1 MSSAPEPRAAAA
13 VPVDQTAFRA
23 AVGRFA
29 TGITVVTTK
38 AYGVDHAM
46 TVNSLTSVSLDPVLV
61 LFCAERIARFHDA
74 VAETGYWAASV
85 LGADAEWVSRRLAH
99 RGRPLAEQLDGI
111 AHTPG
116 PHTGAAVL
124 DCAIGVLEC
133 RTRAVYDGGD
143 HSIVLGDVLAASAA
157 PGKPQ
162 PLLHYEGSYR
172 SLPG

>member
-1 MSSAPEPRAAAA
+1 MSTAPEPGAATAA
-13 VPVDQTAFRA
+13 PVDRDAFRA

-29 TGITVVTTK
+29 TGITVVTTR
-38 AYGVDHAM
+38 ASGIDHAM

-74 VAETGYWAASV
+74 VAASGHWAVSV
-85 LGADAEWVSRRLAH
+85 LGEDAEWISRRLAH
-99 RGRPLAEQLDGI
+99 RGRPLAGQLDGI
-111 AHTPG
+111 PHAPG

-157 PGKPQ
+157 PGTVQ

-172 SLPG
+172 GVSG